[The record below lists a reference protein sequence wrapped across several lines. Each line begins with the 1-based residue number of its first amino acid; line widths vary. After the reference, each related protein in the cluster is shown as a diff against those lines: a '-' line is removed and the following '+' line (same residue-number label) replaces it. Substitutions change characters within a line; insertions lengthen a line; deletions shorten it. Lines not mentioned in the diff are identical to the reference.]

1 MQLDEVQEA
10 ARTLAQGLVELLP
23 GLTLLM
29 NAVLDCTYHYIKP
42 EFAGQVDWNL
52 MLWLH
57 NGFRRMKCKPGES
70 AETHGAQ
77 AAAVAAERPGGCGC
91 CP

>member
-1 MQLDEVQEA
+1 
-10 ARTLAQGLVELLP
+10 
-23 GLTLLM
+23 M

-77 AAAVAAERPGGCGC
+77 AAAVAAERPGSGGC
-91 CP
+91 P